1 MPYGKKITV
10 AGMIKKHLDK
20 NFNKNIDFDKKHN
33 WTLYSLVDI
42 KVVFIISYAFIS
54 IINLISST
62 ANIEATEDRQ
72 STLQFAITSTNSG
85 YVTEISDAV
94 LWNCRDHSASAYYY
108 KFLYW
113 LLLIGLA
120 LAMVGFTV
128 TKAIMLFYVD
138 NICNGKHG
146 LKRLWDIAK
155 LNKNLSQEK
164 ENEIL
169 ADFRYTCK
177 NFWRTTIPTV
187 VLLLVQIGLL
197 LSYLSYDLHPLA
209 CIEGV
214 PESSIQYYSE
224 GNETGRV
231 DIDISDHLLN
241 FQLSAFIAILIIFPL
256 VLVLATAFYCISKS
270 IIQDME
276 NHLVEYVMTVSS

>member
-1 MPYGKKITV
+1 MTSRMTNSKKIVTV
-10 AGMIKKHLDK
+10 AEMIKKHLGKDYS
-20 NFNKNIDFDKKHN
+20 KKHN
-33 WTLYSLVDI
+33 CTLYSLVDI
-42 KVVFIISYAFIS
+42 KVVYIISYAFIS

-113 LLLIGLA
+113 LLLISLA
-120 LAMVGFTV
+120 LTVAGFTV
-128 TKAIMLFYVD
+128 TKAVMLFHVD
-138 NICNGKHG
+138 NICTGKHG

-155 LNKNLSQEK
+155 VNKNLSLEK

-169 ADFRYTCK
+169 ILAQFMCECK
-177 NFWRTTIPTV
+177 NIWRTMIPPA
-187 VLLLVQIGLL
+187 VLLLVQIGLV
-197 LSYLSYDLHPLA
+197 LSYLSYDLHLLA

-231 DIDISDHLLN
+231 DIDISDHLLK
-241 FQLSAFIAILIIFPL
+241 FQLGAFIAVLIIILL
-256 VLVLATAFYCISKS
+256 VLLLALAFNRISKS
-270 IIQDME
+270 IIQDMQ
-276 NHLVEYVMTVSS
+276 NCSSDDCS